1 MPADIASPAPEI
13 SSLPASNAP
22 SEPVTIGRTT
32 RRRPSPPTS
41 SKTPANLVQA
51 ASPADDSSAAGKTGT
66 ESTKPDE
73 APIAGDSTSALKA
86 FQELQEW
93 HMVKMRPFNPGKA
106 ADARGHHSNM
116 NGGGKSREQDVRIRA
131 DITAAPRTGEYAPQS
146 SNWSAPSAI
155 EARML
160 GIADSGGDRR
170 FPPEL
175 PIPGRTKRR
184 NSDGALPQRS
194 GSEANE
200 NENDA
205 LNLPRNSALASR
217 LPQEIIDL
225 ILKLSRTHG
234 RAQAAASERVRQ
246 LVHNKAISGLIAKE
260 SWALDIMA
268 QVLLAGDNDART
280 SCCACFRHLAL
291 EDDGC
296 GHMITSSIVLNGLVT
311 ALQLGDDSAK
321 QKAAAALGNL
331 AWRSE
336 ETRAAICRIDG
347 VVPGLLELLR
357 GDSVRSKES
366 ALAALSNITLSG
378 SCTAAVSTSMEALG
392 VLCDE
397 LLLGT
402 EKGQLRAAGIVRNLA
417 LDKTTRGSLLGFPGL
432 VPSLEQ
438 VRRETSNTETMQRVE
453 SALDS
458 LRSVQACIHYNG
470 YRNGKLA

>member
-1 MPADIASPAPEI
+1 
-13 SSLPASNAP
+13 
-22 SEPVTIGRTT
+22 
-32 RRRPSPPTS
+32 
-41 SKTPANLVQA
+41 
-51 ASPADDSSAAGKTGT
+51 
-66 ESTKPDE
+66 
-73 APIAGDSTSALKA
+73 
-86 FQELQEW
+86 
-93 HMVKMRPFNPGKA
+93 
-106 ADARGHHSNM
+106 M
-116 NGGGKSREQDVRIRA
+116 NGGGKSREQDVRIMA
-131 DITAAPRTGEYAPQS
+131 DITAAPRTGEDAPQS

-160 GIADSGGDRR
+160 GIADGGDRGFR
-170 FPPEL
+170 GL
-175 PIPGRTKRR
+175 SSIQGRTPSKGR

-194 GSEANE
+194 GSEAND

-225 ILKLSRTHG
+225 ILKLSRTQG
-234 RAQAAASERVRQ
+234 RTQAAASERVRQ

-268 QVLLAGDNDART
+268 QVLLDGDNDART

-296 GHMITSSIVLNGLVT
+296 GHMMASSMVLNGLVT

-347 VVPGLLELLR
+347 VVPGLIELLR

-378 SCTAAVSTSMEALG
+378 SCTAAVSKSMAALG

-432 VPSLEQ
+432 VPSMEQ

-458 LRSVQACIHYNG
+458 LRSVQACIRYDG
-470 YRNGKLA
+470 YRNIRFA